1 MIAELIHTYSGHK
14 DSIYKL
20 IKLNDEEFLSLSGD
34 GNIVKWD
41 INRPEKAGI
50 AMAKLPVVIYSAKYI
65 VEKNQLWVGTRFGSV
80 YILDLNEN
88 KVLKHLELEGDVFAI
103 ERLKNWM
110 YTVDSKGNLTQFEID
125 TLEIVSS
132 RNISENS
139 GRSLCIDEK
148 NERIYSGWSDS
159 YIRVFNPL
167 GELLKE
173 FKAHETSVF
182 SLALSGDGKNLYSG
196 GKDARIRVWDLEN
209 NTEVSALNAHWYA
222 IYNLDFTDDYQLL
235 SSTSRDK
242 TAKIWGIDDNGIPI
256 LKSVLRPLTEG
267 GHTHSVNTSVWFDD
281 LRRLV
286 TAGDDRIIRVWEV
299 S

>member
-1 MIAELIHTYSGHK
+1 MITELIHTYSGHK

-80 YILDLNEN
+80 YVLDLNDN
-88 KVLKHLELEGDVFAI
+88 KVLKHLELEGDVFSMG
-103 ERLKNWM
+103 RLGNWM
-110 YTVDSKGNLTQFEID
+110 YSVDAKGNLTQFDVD
-125 TLEIVSS
+125 TLEMVRSIK
-132 RNISENS
+132 ISENS
-139 GRSLCIDEK
+139 GRTLCFDEK

-159 YIRVFNPL
+159 YIRVFNL
-167 GELLKE
+167 ESELIKE

-182 SLALSGDGKNLYSG
+182 SLVLGADGKYLYSG
-196 GKDARIRVWDLEN
+196 GKDARIRVWDLKN
-209 NTEVSALNAHWYA
+209 NTEISALNAHWYA
-222 IYNLDFTDDYQLL
+222 IYNLDFTEIYQLM

-242 TAKIWGIDDNGIPI
+242 TAKIWEIDDNGIPI

-267 GHTHSVNTSVWFDD
+267 GHTHSVNTSMWFDNP
-281 LRRLV
+281 RRLV

-299 S
+299 C